1 MQAHR
6 SVVLVIEDDPVIAE
20 IVQQILEL
28 EGYGVEVVH
37 DGATA
42 LACIEIMRPDLV
54 LLDLLLPD
62 IDGIEVCRRIR
73 ARETDDY
80 VPIIMLTALS
90 NAEQRHAG
98 FAAGADDYI
107 VKPFDAVE
115 MLARVQVW
123 AQTRR
128 RLTAAYEEVR
138 REQALMAEQ
147 AANARVAAERLR
159 SEITTQHLSA
169 EVVRAYAAKE
179 KLAAEAEAQAR
190 IFRALYEFAVAVGG
204 VLDPTTLG
212 QLAVDQARDL
222 LGADAAVLFWWEPE
236 RALLRRLAY
245 NGPLPAEIET
255 VPAGDGLLAQALHA
269 RAPVVVDNYAAW
281 DQALAWIVAAGVGA
295 AAAVALRVGD
305 RAVGVLE
312 VLTRGPREFT
322 PEQKQLLS
330 LLAAQVAPALQAAR
344 LHDDSQRRRAEAEA
358 LAELARQG
366 AAANDTDRAIKLIT
380 DQACRLLGADYAGV
394 SLLELDDMLS
404 FHGMSGHRSTGWHA
418 VRVPRNQG
426 AAGRALEAGR
436 TLIFERLGDDPTAR
450 REAFPV
456 HDAEDGQTALS
467 TPLHGH
473 GGPLGALT
481 VGWRSEVHL
490 TAAQVRLAE
499 AVASYATTIL
509 DSANAHAA
517 LAAQAEDL
525 RRAAAERAAVIE
537 HIPSGVV
544 VVDAAGQIVLMNEA
558 GREISGISPDP
569 QQPLPNQAEAFR
581 LRDPDSGLA
590 IPPEATPIGR
600 ALAGETVHDFEYAFT
615 RPGEY
620 GERLVQASAV
630 PLHDAEGVVTAA
642 LAVFSD
648 VTRERRLVRDLAA
661 SEERYRRIVETSR
674 EGIWIIDAAGE
685 TTFVNHRMAEML
697 GYSVEAMQG
706 TSFLSFMDESER
718 ANALRSVARRRDGV
732 AEGHDLK
739 FRRRD
744 GTPLWAIV
752 VTNPLIGDSG
762 EYLGALAMVTDI
774 TERKQAEEQLARWA
788 AIVEALDDAVIG
800 MAPDGTIVDWN
811 PGAERTYGYTAA
823 EALGRS
829 IQLIVPADRV
839 DELQELLARVQR
851 GESVEHLE
859 TERVSRDGRR
869 MDVSIS
875 VSPLRDAQG
884 KITGVATISRDVT
897 AQKVAERQLKALAQN
912 EKLRA
917 LGQMASGVAHD
928 LNQYLGLVA
937 AHGSLA
943 RAALRQPTPALD
955 ELEESLN
962 IIVQAAMDGGQT
974 VKRLL
979 TFARPRQQGP
989 TERVDLAALLREVAK
1004 LTAPSWRDA
1013 AQEQGRP
1020 ISLHVEAERDLV
1032 INGASEGLR
1041 EVFTNLVFNA
1051 VDALPEGGTI
1061 RLAARRR
1068 GEAIEVEVAD
1078 SGIGMTPE
1086 VQAQVFDPFFTT
1098 KGERGTGL
1106 GLAMVFGLVQQ
1117 HGGQISVD
1125 SALGKG
1131 TRFLL
1136 SFPAADIAMPSQPAA
1151 DIAAPSHMETIEA
1164 PAAPAAFRILVVDDL
1179 PELARAMARVLRIE
1193 GHQVET
1199 TTSAEEALEYLAG
1212 TPVDL
1217 VISDLGLG
1225 EGLNGWQ
1232 LAEEVRRRYPRTRF
1246 ALATGWGDR
1255 ISPDEAAARGVE
1267 AVIAKPYRVDELHR
1281 LVAQLAG
1288 PRSVAAGDRG

>member
-1 MQAHR
+1 MQPHR
-6 SVVLVIEDDPVIAE
+6 SVVLVVEDDPAIAD
-20 IVQQILEL
+20 ILQQILEL
-28 EGYGVEVVH
+28 EGYGVEIVH
-37 DGATA
+37 DGATV
-42 LACIEIMRPDLV
+42 LDCIDIMRPDLV

-62 IDGIEVCRRIR
+62 INGVEVCQRIR

-98 FAAGADDYI
+98 FAAGADDY
-107 VKPFDAVE
+107 VTKPFDTSE
-115 MLARVQVW
+115 LLARVQVW
-123 AQTRR
+123 VQTRR
-128 RLTAAYEEVR
+128 RLTAAYDEVR
-138 REQALMAEQ
+138 REQARLAEE

-159 SEITTQHLSA
+159 SEITTQQLSA

-190 IFRALYEFAVAVGG
+190 LFRALYEFGVAVGG
-204 VLDPTTLG
+204 VLDPSTLAR
-212 QLAVDQARDL
+212 LAVDQARDL
-222 LGADAAVLFWWEPE
+222 LSTDAAALFWWEPE
-236 RALLRRLAY
+236 RDVLRRVAY
-245 NGPLPAEIET
+245 NGPLPSDVDTI
-255 VPAGDGLLAQALHA
+255 PAGDGLMAEALGA
-269 RAPVVVDNYAAW
+269 RAPVVVENYAAW
-281 DQALAWIVAAGVGA
+281 EQAHPWAATAGVGA
-295 AAAVALRVGD
+295 VAAVGLRVGD

-312 VLTRGPREFT
+312 ALTHGPREFT

-344 LHDDSQRRRAEAEA
+344 LHDDSERRRAEAEA

-366 AAANDTDRAIKLIT
+366 AAANDTERAIKLIT
-380 DQACRLLGADYAGV
+380 DQACRLLGAHYAGV
-394 SLLELDDMLS
+394 SLLEADDTLS
-404 FHGMSGHRSTGWHA
+404 FHGMSGHLSADWRG
-418 VRVPRNQG
+418 VRVPRDQG
-426 AAGRALEAGR
+426 TAGRALAAGR
-436 TLIFERLGDDPTAR
+436 TVLFEHLADDATVLQQD
-450 REAFPV
+450 FPV
-456 HDAEDGQTALS
+456 HAAEGGRSALS
-467 TPLHGH
+467 TPLRGH

-481 VGWRSEVHL
+481 VGWRAEAHL
-490 TAAQVRLAE
+490 TAGQVRLAE
-499 AVASYATTIL
+499 AVASYAATIL
-509 DSANAHAA
+509 DSASAHAT

-569 QQPLPNQAEAFR
+569 EEPLPDQVEAFP
-581 LRDPDSGLA
+581 LRYPESGQP
-590 IPPEATPIGR
+590 IPVADTPVGR
-600 ALAGETVHDFEYAFT
+600 ALAGEMVHDFEYAFT
-615 RPGEY
+615 RPGESD
-620 GERLVQASAV
+620 ERLVQASAV
-630 PLHDAEGVVTAA
+630 PLHDAEGAVTAA

-648 VTRERRLVRDLAA
+648 VTRERRLVHDLAA

-685 TTFVNHRMAEML
+685 TTFVNHRLAEML
-697 GYSVEAMQG
+697 GYAVDAMLG
-706 TSFLSFMDESER
+706 VSFLSFMDETER
-718 ANALRSVARRRDGV
+718 ATALRNVARRQEGV
-732 AEGHDLK
+732 AEGHDFK
-739 FRRRD
+739 FRRQD

-752 VTNPLIGDSG
+752 VTNPLFGDSG

-811 PGAERTYGYTAA
+811 PGAERMYGYAAA
-823 EALGRS
+823 EAIGQS
-829 IQLIVPADRV
+829 IVLVVPPDRASEMRDV
-839 DELQELLARVQR
+839 LARVRR

-859 TERVSRDGRR
+859 TERLSRDGRR
-869 MDVSIS
+869 LDVSSS
-875 VSPLRDAQG
+875 VSPLRDGQG
-884 KITGVATISRDVT
+884 QITGVASISRDVT
-897 AQKVAERQLKALAQN
+897 AQKAAERQLKTLTQS

-943 RAALRQPTPALD
+943 RAALHQPTPAIED
-955 ELEESLN
+955 LEESLN

-979 TFARPRQQGP
+979 TFSRPRQQGP
-989 TERVDLAALLREVAK
+989 TERVDVGALLREVAK

-1020 ISLHVEAERDLV
+1020 ISLHVEAERDLT
-1032 INGASEGLR
+1032 IDGAPEGLR

-1061 RLAARRR
+1061 RLAARRQGNR
-1068 GEAIEVEVAD
+1068 IEVDVAD
-1078 SGIGMTPE
+1078 SGIGMSPE

-1117 HGGQISVD
+1117 HGGQITVD
-1125 SALGKG
+1125 SAVGQG
-1131 TRFLL
+1131 TRFQL
-1136 SFPAADIAMPSQPAA
+1136 SFPAADVP
-1151 DIAAPSHMETIEA
+1151 A
-1164 PAAPAAFRILVVDDL
+1164 PAEAATPDAEAATAAMRILVVDDL

-1193 GHQVET
+1193 GHEVET
-1199 TTSAEEALEYLAG
+1199 TTTAEEALEYLAA

-1225 EGLNGWQ
+1225 EGMNGWQ
-1232 LAEEVRRRYPRTRF
+1232 LAEAVRSHFPRARF

-1255 ISPDEAAARGVE
+1255 ISPEEADARGVE

-1288 PRSVAAGDRG
+1288 PRPAA